1 MNRFA
6 RFALVGILGTGFDFI
21 VFSFALQ
28 AGTAPALARAFG
40 YLAGTSWSFF
50 LNRKWVFG
58 YSAKGSRLS
67 RFLAV
72 YFFSGTTAVLVQ
84 YTLGIIATDDLT
96 YSIYIAATLFAAL
109 INYFGLK
116 HYVFKA

>member
-1 MNRFA
+1 LNRFA